1 MRKIIDYIF
10 PHLCLSCNEIIDI
23 FGLCDKCNAQITY
36 LDHIEHGNSFK
47 YHISCTI
54 YQGLIRQLII
64 NYKSY
69 SDRILSYFFAEML
82 FNKIN
87 KYHFNFDYIAAVP
100 AHFIKIIK
108 RGFNQVQD
116 IVNILS
122 KKLNK
127 KVLYIYKKVNNP
139 SQVGKTFIE
148 RQKNVKDIFYLEQDL
163 KKNNVLL
170 IDDVYT
176 TGSTINSCSL
186 ELLKNNVHHIYAL
199 TIAKVIA

>member
-1 MRKIIDYIF
+1 MCKIIDYIF
-10 PHLCLSCNEIIDI
+10 PHLCLSCNEMIDT
-23 FGLCDKCNAQITY
+23 FGICKKCNAEIAY
-36 LDHIEHGNSFK
+36 LDNIEYGNSFK

-54 YQGLIRQLII
+54 YRGLIRQLII

-100 AHFIKIIK
+100 AHFIKVIK

-122 KKLNK
+122 KKLNI
-127 KVLYIYKKVNNP
+127 KVLFIYKKVNNS

-148 RQKNVKDIFYLEQDL
+148 RQENVKNIFHLDKDL
-163 KKNNVLL
+163 TKQNILL

-176 TGSTINSCSL
+176 TGSTLNSCSL
-186 ELLKNNVHHIYAL
+186 ELLKNNVNHIYAF
-199 TIAKVIA
+199 TIAKVIL